1 MIIDFDEF
9 FINYENEKH
18 SKDYNRFKNL
28 IFEIKSILEGYTFNC
43 ELSIQDKQFEQYFIG
58 YRTYHIDKKLEFIN
72 VYFKYNK
79 DMNHLTINLTAG
91 HYRNYYFLESSTYTV
106 IKHLIENSKVNYKFY
121 YKSILIQKKKPQVMG
136 VGVVGGAIGG
146 ALNSL
151 PVPLWSGKPHR

>member
-28 IFEIKSILEGYTFNC
+28 ISEIKSILEGYTFNC

-106 IKHLIENSKVNYKFY
+106 IKHLIESSGVNYKFE
-121 YKSILIQKKKPQVMG
+121 YKSILIEKEPPSSKG
-136 VGVVGGAIGG
+136 VIVGGAISGIFNG
-146 ALNSL
+146 L
-151 PVPLWSGKPHR
+151 PVPIWSGRPH